1 MYQSSPYAVK
11 RPSQTYFTR
20 IRGLQF
26 HYRTWGTPQP
36 GQAPLVLVHG
46 WMDVGASFQF
56 MVDAMAADRWI
67 IAPDLRGFGLTK
79 TPDADNFW
87 FPDYIADLDTLLT
100 ALVPDQAIDLVGH
113 SLGGHVATTY
123 AGVRPERIRRL
134 VNLEGFG
141 MANTIA
147 SQAPG
152 RYTRWLDEL
161 AQFHQGALDLKTYE
175 SVDGVVRRLR
185 KTNPRLTE
193 ARAQWLAREWSE
205 PTPDGR
211 WQIRGH
217 AAHKLISCQLFRAEE
232 TIAIYQRITAPTLF
246 VRAEEDS
253 LQTWWKHKFTQEEF
267 AQRLQHIAHAETHV
281 MHDVSHMLHHDKPE
295 ELAHLITA
303 FLEK

>member
-56 MVDAMAADRWI
+56 MVDAMASDRWI

-161 AQFHQGALDLKTYE
+161 AQFTKAPSTSKPT
-175 SVDGVVRRLR
+175 S
-185 KTNPRLTE
+185 RLTV
-193 ARAQWLAREWSE
+193 W
-205 PTPDGR
+205 
-211 WQIRGH
+211 
-217 AAHKLISCQLFRAEE
+217 
-232 TIAIYQRITAPTLF
+232 
-246 VRAEEDS
+246 
-253 LQTWWKHKFTQEEF
+253 
-267 AQRLQHIAHAETHV
+267 
-281 MHDVSHMLHHDKPE
+281 
-295 ELAHLITA
+295 
-303 FLEK
+303 

>member
-1 MYQSSPYAVK
+1 
-11 RPSQTYFTR
+11 
-20 IRGLQF
+20 
-26 HYRTWGTPQP
+26 
-36 GQAPLVLVHG
+36 
-46 WMDVGASFQF
+46 
-56 MVDAMAADRWI
+56 
-67 IAPDLRGFGLTK
+67 
-79 TPDADNFW
+79 
-87 FPDYIADLDTLLT
+87 
-100 ALVPDQAIDLVGH
+100 
-113 SLGGHVATTY
+113 
-123 AGVRPERIRRL
+123 
-134 VNLEGFG
+134 

-205 PTPDGR
+205 PTPNGR

-217 AAHKLISCQLFRAEE
+217 AAHKLISGQLFRAEE